1 MRHERE
7 REREEWE
14 RGGERKGERER
25 VEQKNEFL
33 KRCEMS
39 RTISSLAKNVLGTES
54 SKVFCFICENWKAC
68 RKSLI
73 LNGNNA

>member
-1 MRHERE
+1 MRGRGRERRE
-7 REREEWE
+7 REHEK
-14 RGGERKGERER
+14 GGER